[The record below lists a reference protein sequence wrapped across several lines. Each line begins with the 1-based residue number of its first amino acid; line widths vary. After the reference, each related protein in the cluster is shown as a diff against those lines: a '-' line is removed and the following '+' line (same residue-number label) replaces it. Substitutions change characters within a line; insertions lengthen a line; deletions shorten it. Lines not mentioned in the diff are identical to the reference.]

1 MESTLLQFVQSGGV
15 LGLLVLIVYGGSR
28 GLWVYGWQYKA
39 AIQDRDEWKAVATGA
54 ITSVKDTLGAM
65 EPLVEQIA
73 RRP

>member
-15 LGLLVLIVYGGSR
+15 LGLLMAIVIGGSR
-28 GLWVYGWQYKA
+28 GWWVYGRTYE
-39 AIQDRDEWKAVATGA
+39 DMRRERDEWKAVATGA

-65 EPLVEQIA
+65 EPLIEQIA